1 MTARGV
7 VSQRVNMMGS
17 SQISDAL
24 LANFTVILTAGCWL
38 FRFSLFIAQSNSHAS
53 ACHKNG
59 IMLKRNLI
67 FLLTLLSIFTVNA
80 LYGNMAHALDGSIP
94 ELRTLPM
101 VGAYST
107 RDVTDPSV
115 IAAAQFAIDL
125 YVSEQLQGIQSHETS
140 FQVSQA
146 AVQVVAGLNYKL
158 SIRLYIRGICHGTLE
173 DVVIYRDLSQAYTV
187 SNRGTLNPCEE
198 ESVHSQPSSDDLIIV
213 QPDDEF
219 S

>member
-1 MTARGV
+1 MPA
-7 VSQRVNMMGS
+7 
-17 SQISDAL
+17 
-24 LANFTVILTAGCWL
+24 
-38 FRFSLFIAQSNSHAS
+38 FIPN
-53 ACHKNG
+53 KNG

-67 FLLTLLSIFTVNA
+67 FLALLSVSAVNA
-80 LYGNMAHALDGSIP
+80 LYGNMAHALDGNIP

-125 YVSEQLQGIQSHETS
+125 YVSEQLQGMQSHETS

-173 DVVIYRDLSQAYTV
+173 NVVIYRDLSQAYTV
-187 SNRGTLNPCEE
+187 SNWGNLNPCEE
-198 ESVHSQPSSDDLIIV
+198 ESGHSEPSSDDLIIV